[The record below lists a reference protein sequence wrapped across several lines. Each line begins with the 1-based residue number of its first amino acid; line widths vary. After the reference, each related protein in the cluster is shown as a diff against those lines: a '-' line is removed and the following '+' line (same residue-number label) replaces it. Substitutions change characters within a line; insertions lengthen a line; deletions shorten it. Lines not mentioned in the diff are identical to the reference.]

1 MTDKST
7 EQQHHD
13 KINPINEL
21 RNHINYLSN
30 EQEYLIYLSSALN
43 KDETTIFSNY
53 QWRYYTISTTWYYEM
68 YSPTMLINCVSF
80 KLNMNVLYRR
90 KIIDKCRKTSNF
102 DLGFP
107 KFAERGK
114 PSWGTQLPKTRS
126 FSLLLQFALIAHF
139 CYSFC
144 YSFFP
149 FLAFFKIEET
159 LRKIFW
165 KNFKKLHSTLWR
177 DI

>member
-1 MTDKST
+1 MNRNIWFTFH
-7 EQQHHD
+7 QHLTRT
-13 KINPINEL
+13 N
-21 RNHINYLSN
+21 RRF
-30 EQEYLIYLSSALN
+30 
-43 KDETTIFSNY
+43 FSNY

-68 YSPTMLINCVSF
+68 YSPTILINYVSF

-102 DLGFP
+102 NPGFP

-114 PSWGTQLPKTRS
+114 PSWGTQLPQTRS
-126 FSLLLQFALIAHF
+126 FSLWLNFASIAHF

-159 LRKIFW
+159 LRKIFQ
-165 KNFKKLHSTLWR
+165 KIFKKLRSTLWR
-177 DI
+177 DNLLHLLQYT

>member
-1 MTDKST
+1 
-7 EQQHHD
+7 
-13 KINPINEL
+13 
-21 RNHINYLSN
+21 
-30 EQEYLIYLSSALN
+30 
-43 KDETTIFSNY
+43 
-53 QWRYYTISTTWYYEM
+53 M

-80 KLNMNVLYRR
+80 KLNMNVLYQR

-107 KFAERGK
+107 KFADRGK
-114 PSWGTQLPKTRS
+114 PSLGAAAPKMNVFT
-126 FSLLLQFALIAHF
+126 LWLNFASIAHF

-159 LRKIFW
+159 LRKIFR
-165 KNFKKLHSTLWR
+165 KIFKKLRSTLWWDKNVIKWKIHLTTKKFLKLTQMIFVIPSER
-177 DI
+177 WT